1 MRQQISLEIEN
12 FVNVLFKF
20 ESVTRS
26 TWAHK
31 KFITEMLTGIL
42 GSRSTLIANISRFL
56 NESIPLISTEQ
67 RLCTML
73 KSTHLPWEALR
84 SSATDMGATA
94 VKRNDI
100 IAFDPGEVTKKYAKK
115 MDYLYPVHD
124 GSTGKIAQGLEDFS
138 VEAIHWENNKKVHIP
153 LFEKLINASC
163 PGYISQNHQIIEAMT
178 VEFFLSFCSP

>member
-1 MRQQISLEIEN
+1 MVKLKNGLFSPMSRGTQGGVMRQQISLEIEN

-42 GSRSTLIANISRFL
+42 GSRSILIANISRFL

-73 KSTHLPWEALR
+73 RSTPL
-84 SSATDMGATA
+84 A
-94 VKRNDI
+94 V
-100 IAFDPGEVTKKYAKK
+100 G
-115 MDYLYPVHD
+115 
-124 GSTGKIAQGLEDFS
+124 G
-138 VEAIHWENNKKVHIP
+138 
-153 LFEKLINASC
+153 FE
-163 PGYISQNHQIIEAMT
+163 T
-178 VEFFLSFCSP
+178 